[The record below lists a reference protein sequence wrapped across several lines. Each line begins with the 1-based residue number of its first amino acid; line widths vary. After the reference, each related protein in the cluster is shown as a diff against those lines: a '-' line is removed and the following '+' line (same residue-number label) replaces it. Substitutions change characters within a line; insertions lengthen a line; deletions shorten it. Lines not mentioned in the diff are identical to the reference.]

1 MAVASRK
8 QFSHR
13 QKPQKRLRR
22 FCGVKSQVLFELF
35 IVTAEYALPY
45 LGARARICL
54 VVAPRGHAPSTVSCL
69 PHCLGDSNVG
79 ICHEVVRV
87 VGGAE
92 NTSARN
98 DNDDWIDT
106 CRPQALGLVNKY
118 RIVLSKWHELHSP
131 GSASQISAVV
141 LSYIAGISLAGRA
154 KWRFGIGVTI
164 LGAVLH
170 FGKARIKARNYE
182 CLKVS
187 RRVCLPKHKKWNL
200 QKTTAST
207 CRRRTV

>member
-1 MAVASRK
+1 M
-8 QFSHR
+8 
-13 QKPQKRLRR
+13 
-22 FCGVKSQVLFELF
+22 
-35 IVTAEYALPY
+35 
-45 LGARARICL
+45 
-54 VVAPRGHAPSTVSCL
+54 VAPRGHAPSTVSCL

-154 KWRFGIGVTI
+154 KWRFGIGATI
-164 LGAVLH
+164 LGAVRVIAEPNLERDMLCFTPGVL
-170 FGKARIKARNYE
+170 FGCAQRSTQLWGERTATQATLFARYGFIKAWRVA
-182 CLKVS
+182 KIVS
-187 RRVCLPKHKKWNL
+187 YSSVIEDP
-200 QKTTAST
+200 ASVT
-207 CRRRTV
+207 NSYNGAHI

>member
-1 MAVASRK
+1 M
-8 QFSHR
+8 
-13 QKPQKRLRR
+13 
-22 FCGVKSQVLFELF
+22 KSQVLFELF

-154 KWRFGIGVTI
+154 KWRFGIGATI
-164 LGAVLH
+164 LGAV
-170 FGKARIKARNYE
+170 
-182 CLKVS
+182 
-187 RRVCLPKHKKWNL
+187 RVIAEPNLERDMLCFTPGEITVHRLGRANSKLWRPKSELFPSWIF
-200 QKTTAST
+200 
-207 CRRRTV
+207 